1 MPPHNHQR
9 PQDTCSDKSPL
20 TTSRMVAVWLG
31 LLGGNTRNRRLCFVG
46 GWRALPLSVARS
58 GAVAPSL
65 ASFASVV
72 SAPISIGRFV
82 FCGGVARVSRPAAPA
97 MPPPFTP
104 WGAWLLS
111 LQESCAAGG
120 CGGRGFGRRAWSARN
135 SRPFGAKPPKS
146 PFSLKKT
153 KKSRFF
159 LKKAKKEVPVFG
171 T

>member
-1 MPPHNHQR
+1 M
-9 PQDTCSDKSPL
+9 
-20 TTSRMVAVWLG
+20 AVGWG
-31 LLGGNTRNRRLCFVG
+31 AAGRYARYHRLCFVG

-72 SAPISIGRFV
+72 SAPISIRRLVFVASLLGRN
-82 FCGGVARVSRPAAPA
+82 RPAAPRPA
-97 MPPPFTP
+97 ASLAPY
-104 WGAWLLS
+104 GARLLS
-111 LQESCAAGG
+111 LQESCPAGG
-120 CGGRGFGRRAWSARN
+120 FGGRGFGRRAWSARK
-135 SRPFGAKPPKS
+135 SRPYGAKPPQS

-171 T
+171 SYVPR